1 MSKQTSDRIPICEI
15 KKLENSELMKMIAD
29 NENPNSSNASAELF
43 IRLIRQVQELKKE
56 VLLLSGQN
64 SRKPR
69 KRRIYY
75 YEDVEL
81 TDELLVEYIDTEAF
95 TIYKLEKIVGAKKN
109 VLRNRYKQ
117 AKKKIQALKCQNTD
131 WQGSAF

>member
-1 MSKQTSDRIPICEI
+1 MSKQTSDRIPIREI
-15 KKLENSELMKMIAD
+15 KKMENSELLKMIAD
-29 NENPNSSNASAELF
+29 DENPNSSNASTELF

-64 SRKPR
+64 NKKPR

-81 TDELLVEYIDTEAF
+81 TDELLVEYIDTENF
-95 TIYKLEKIVGAKKN
+95 TIYELEKIVGAKKN

-131 WQGSAF
+131 

>member
-1 MSKQTSDRIPICEI
+1 MG
-15 KKLENSELMKMIAD
+15 NSELLNLIAD
-29 NENPNSSNASAELF
+29 DENPNSSNASAELF

-64 SRKPR
+64 SKKPR

-95 TIYKLEKIVGAKKN
+95 TIYELEKIVGAKKN
-109 VLRNRYKQ
+109 VLRNRYKR

-131 WQGSAF
+131 

>member
-1 MSKQTSDRIPICEI
+1 MSKQTSDRIPIREI
-15 KKLENSELMKMIAD
+15 KKLGNSELLKMIAD
-29 NENPNSSNASAELF
+29 DENPNSSNASAELF

-64 SRKPR
+64 SKKPR

-81 TDELLVEYIDTEAF
+81 TDELLVEYIDTGAF
-95 TIYKLEKIVGAKKN
+95 TIYQLEKIVGAKKN

-131 WQGSAF
+131 

>member
-1 MSKQTSDRIPICEI
+1 MSKQTSDRIPIREI
-15 KKLENSELMKMIAD
+15 QKMKNSELLKMIAED
-29 NENPNSSNASAELF
+29 ENPNSSNASAELF

-64 SRKPR
+64 NKKPR

-81 TDELLVEYIDTEAF
+81 TDELLVEYIDTENF
-95 TIYKLEKIVGAKKN
+95 TIYELEKIVGAKKN

-131 WQGSAF
+131 

>member
-1 MSKQTSDRIPICEI
+1 MSKQTSGRNPIREI
-15 KKLENSELMKMIAD
+15 QKMKNSELMKIIAD
-29 NENPNSSNASAELF
+29 DENPNSSNASAELF

-56 VLLLSGQN
+56 ILILSGQN
-64 SRKPR
+64 SKKPR

-95 TIYKLEKIVGAKKN
+95 TIYQLEKIVGAKKN

-131 WQGSAF
+131 